1 MLSQLAD
8 VLVLVV
14 SVVLFVPKLL
24 VRTVH
29 EVLYRYYP
37 ESVGLQP
44 PLYVTYCKISLCLKT
59 FLARVRVMR
68 IIGDFPSYEKIF
80 HPSTV
85 S

>member
-44 PLYVTYCKISLCLKT
+44 PLYVT
-59 FLARVRVMR
+59 
-68 IIGDFPSYEKIF
+68 
-80 HPSTV
+80 
-85 S
+85 